1 MAGLHDTDIRLSEDW
16 QLTASSTGDVP
27 LCSARDCFLQD
38 IRLEAVTTPGEV
50 FYNPSWGWGLQ
61 EYLHREY
68 DSMAQLEI
76 SQRIQSKL
84 SERPEVDSPTIE
96 VQMEFTGDRIRIDIY
111 FRFVEE
117 SGQEPLQV
125 SIDRVRVEV
134 VDIAE

>member
-1 MAGLHDTDIRLSEDW
+1 MQCQGLFLAGYPAGGSHDT
-16 QLTASSTGDVP
+16 
-27 LCSARDCFLQD
+27 
-38 IRLEAVTTPGEV
+38 
-50 FYNPSWGWGLQ
+50 
-61 EYLHREY
+61 
-68 DSMAQLEI
+68 QLEI
-76 SQRIQSKL
+76 SQRIRSKL

-117 SGQEPLQV
+117 SGQEHLQV

>member
-27 LCSARDCFLQD
+27 WAVPGTVSCRISGWRQSRHRERYSIIRPGAGDYRSTCIGNMTAWPSWRSARG
-38 IRLEAVTTPGEV
+38 IR
-50 FYNPSWGWGLQ
+50 
-61 EYLHREY
+61 
-68 DSMAQLEI
+68 
-76 SQRIQSKL
+76 SKL

-117 SGQEPLQV
+117 SGQEHLQV